1 VLDLRGPDFLA
12 FYLVLL
18 AGVTMLAAFLR
29 WFLRG
34 PSEVGPSVGSI
45 DAYDAAYLAGGPR
58 MAVDAAIASLLHAGR
73 ITIHLGT
80 GLKRSDAGVFG
91 LGSRST
97 LDQSIFDAIASQG
110 FTITRLHSSSDVY
123 TRRISDRLEAAGL
136 VPSSSKSIQLRLAPA
151 ALVLPALLIGIAKIG
166 VGIMR
171 GRPVGI
177 LVFFCL
183 LTVVVML
190 LFLSRTAYRTRAGSK
205 VLRRL
210 RKSNAA
216 LATSART
223 APDRLTHGDIAL
235 AFALFGPT
243 VLTGKLI
250 TLRQALWPLKTHG
263 TWGCSS
269 GAGCGGGGG
278 GCGGGGGGGGGG
290 CGGCGGGGH

>member
-1 VLDLRGPDFLA
+1 MNVFDLRGPDFLA

-34 PSEVGPSVGSI
+34 PSDVAPSAESI

-58 MAVDAAIASLLHAGR
+58 MAVNAALASLIHAGR

-80 GLKRSDAGVFG
+80 GLQAADAGVFG
-91 LGSRST
+91 LGSRAT

-110 FTITRLHSSSDVY
+110 FTITRLHRIAENY
-123 TRRISDRLEAAGL
+123 TRKISGRLESLGL

-151 ALVLPALLIGIAKIG
+151 AIVLPALLIGVTKLV

-171 GRPVGI
+171 NRAIGI
-177 LVFFCL
+177 LVFLCL
-183 LTVVVML
+183 FTVIVTF
-190 LFLSRTAYRTRAGSK
+190 LFFSRLAYRTRAGSK

-210 RKSNAA
+210 RRSNSA
-216 LATSART
+216 LATSAKT
-223 APDRLTHGDIAL
+223 APDRLTDSDIAL
-235 AFALFGPT
+235 AFALFGPS
-243 VLTGKLI
+243 VLIGRLV
-250 TLRQALWPLKTHG
+250 TLRQALWPLKTQG
-263 TWGCSS
+263 TWGS
-269 GAGCGGGGG
+269 GTGSGCGGA

-290 CGGCGGGGH
+290 CGGCGGGH